1 MAALLAYLLS
11 IAIFLGASYA
21 GLVWLT
27 EPPAKTSTPHA
38 AKVQTGG
45 APGTKA
51 PASEHRANVEKPPAN
66 SQGTPGKLGPVE
78 SAGPAKGDPS
88 TMGKAGNDNSG
99 SAAARNP
106 EIKQAEVKPADTKQA
121 DAKPV
126 DTASTPSSPASS
138 KEQSQLGN
146 PPRADAKSGGDG
158 VPPGGCMPI
167 GMTAQGDLVFPMQ
180 CRDLLQQS
188 AQPTAP
194 PSPTRQAERTKSA
207 SQEPALPSPEP
218 AKPQSESGNGGGN
231 SAPAIANRAQPPS
244 TRTTDLD
251 SRAESN
257 SAPRSS
263 VAREVLRRKKVATR
277 KPDQSPPPKAA
288 TDSHGDDHP
297 SPPNRSGNMASRSD
311 DWFNPL
317 GFR

>member
-1 MAALLAYLLS
+1 MAALFAYLLS
-11 IAIFLGASYA
+11 ITIFLGASYA

-27 EPPAKTSTPHA
+27 EPATKTSTPHA

-45 APGTKA
+45 ASGAKPPVSGQH
-51 PASEHRANVEKPPAN
+51 ASVERPPAN
-66 SQGTPGKLGPVE
+66 SLGTAGKPGSIEFG
-78 SAGPAKGDPS
+78 GPAKVDAP
-88 TMGKAGNDNSG
+88 TVGKAGNDTSG

-106 EIKQAEVKPADTKQA
+106 EVKQADVKTADTKEAEARPADT
-121 DAKPV
+121 P
-126 DTASTPSSPASS
+126 SPASPPPTR
-138 KEQSQLGN
+138 EQSQGGN
-146 PPRADAKSGGDG
+146 SPRADAKGDG

-188 AQPTAP
+188 AQPAAP
-194 PSPTRQAERTKSA
+194 PSPTRQAERTRSA
-207 SQEPALPSPEP
+207 SQEPALPPPEP
-218 AKPQSESGNGGGN
+218 AKPQPESGNGGGN
-231 SAPAIANRAQPPS
+231 SAPAIANWAPPPP
-244 TRTTDLD
+244 TRTTNLD
-251 SRAESN
+251 SRAEGN
-257 SAPRSS
+257 SPPRTS

-288 TDSHGDDHP
+288 TDSRGDDRP

-317 GFR
+317 GLR

>member
-11 IAIFLGASYA
+11 ITIFLGASYA

-27 EPPAKTSTPHA
+27 EPPAKPSTPHA
-38 AKVQTGG
+38 AKLQSGG
-45 APGTKA
+45 APGTK
-51 PASEHRANVEKPPAN
+51 PSVSEQHASVEKQSVN
-66 SQGTPGKLGPVE
+66 SQAGKNAPVE
-78 SAGPAKGDPS
+78 TAGPAKS
-88 TMGKAGNDNSG
+88 ETVGKAGNDNSG
-99 SAAARNP
+99 FAPARNP
-106 EIKQAEVKPADTKQA
+106 ELKQADVKPADVKPIDGKQA

-126 DTASTPSSPASS
+126 DTPSPPSPPSSQ
-138 KEQSQLGN
+138 EQSQIGN
-146 PPRADAKSGGDG
+146 SPRADAKGDS

-188 AQPTAP
+188 PPAAF
-194 PSPTRQAERTKSA
+194 PSPARQAERTKSA
-207 SQEPALPSPEP
+207 SQEPALPPPEP
-218 AKPQSESGNGGGN
+218 AKPQPENGNGGGT
-231 SAPAIANRAQPPS
+231 SAPAIANRAQPPP
-244 TRTTDLD
+244 TRTTNLD
-251 SRAESN
+251 SRAEGN
-257 SAPRSS
+257 SPPRTS

-288 TDSHGDDHP
+288 TETHGDDRP